1 MESARLEKNMLFAE
15 LLHQTH
21 GDIFSFIFAMVLNQA
36 DAEDLYQETAVVLWE
51 KFDEFAPG
59 SDFRRWAIRV
69 AHLKTLNF
77 VRRNRRRRPL
87 FSDEFLNTVAA
98 AHEREAAGPS
108 APRTEALSKCLQ
120 RLPARDQRLVDSRYS
135 RQWTIQEIAA
145 REGRSVDA
153 VYKAIS
159 RIRQSLLACI
169 ESTLSMEGR

>member
-15 LLHQTH
+15 LLHQAH
-21 GDIFSFIFAMVLNQA
+21 SDIFSFIFAMVLNQA

-51 KFDEFAPG
+51 KFGEFEPG

-69 AHLKTLNF
+69 AHLKVLNF

-87 FSDEFLNTVAA
+87 FSDEFLSTVAA

-108 APRTEALSKCLQ
+108 AARTEALAQCLK
-120 RLPARDQRLVDSRYS
+120 RLPARDQRLIDSRYS
-135 RQWTIQEIAA
+135 HKWTIQEIAA
-145 REGRSVDA
+145 HEGRSNDA

-169 ESTLSMEGR
+169 ERTLSVESR